1 MLKRDVILP
10 LHTNP
15 SHDVAASERPA
26 NTPKNCCRWL
36 LGVSL
41 VPQLAEAG
49 VTVSDGEAMSGVDE
63 TPGID
68 PV

>member
-1 MLKRDVILP
+1 MLKQDVILP
-10 LHTNP
+10 LSTHPGHNM
-15 SHDVAASERPA
+15 AASERSA
-26 NTPKNCCRWL
+26 NTSKNCCRWL

-49 VTVSDGEAMSGVDE
+49 VTVSDGEAKSGVDE